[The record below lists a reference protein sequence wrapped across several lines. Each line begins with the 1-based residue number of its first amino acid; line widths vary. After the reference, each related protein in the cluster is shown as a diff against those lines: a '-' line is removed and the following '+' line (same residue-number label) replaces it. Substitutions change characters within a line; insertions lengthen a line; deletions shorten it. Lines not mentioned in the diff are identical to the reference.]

1 MTDLTV
7 RRACRTFAG
16 EHAALNGADLDLR
29 PGQVTALLGPSGS
42 GKSTLLRAIAGLEQ
56 LDSGDIRFGDTVWS
70 EPGTHL
76 PPEQRKVGLVFQDY
90 ALFPHMNALD
100 NVAFGLT
107 GSDRKARAMVQ
118 LGAAELGDK
127 ARKFP
132 HELSGGEQQRV
143 ALARALAPK
152 PQVMLLDEPFSGLDR
167 RLRSA
172 VRARTVAALKRA
184 GAAAL
189 VVTHDAEEALDVA
202 DTLALMLDGVIVQTG
217 TPEDVWFKPVSAA
230 AARLLGDANILPG
243 QVEAGRV
250 ETPFGAL
257 PCAAI
262 EPGTP
267 VDVIIRPAGLT
278 AVDGDTFEVVE
289 SRYAGAER
297 QLSLKAADGSLWYA
311 NAPAASALRA
321 GDRTG
326 LQLDAAFTHIVENRS

>member
-7 RRACRTFAG
+7 RGACRTFAG
-16 EHAALNGADLDLR
+16 EHAALKGADLDLR
-29 PGQVTALLGPSGS
+29 PGRVTALLGPSGS

-56 LDSGDIRFGDTVWS
+56 LDSGEIRFGNTAWS
-70 EPGTHL
+70 EAGTHL

-100 NVAFGLT
+100 NVAFGLA

-118 LGAAELGDK
+118 LEAAELGDK

-189 VVTHDAEEALDVA
+189 IVTHDAEEALDVA

-230 AARLLGDANILPG
+230 AARLLGDANILSG

-257 PCAAI
+257 ACQDI
-262 EPGTP
+262 TPGTL

-278 AVDGDTFEVVE
+278 VAEGDTFEVVE

-297 QLSLKAADGSLWYA
+297 QLSLKAADGTLWHA
-311 NAPAASALRA
+311 NAPAATPLRA

-326 LQLDAAFTHIVENRS
+326 LQLETAFTHIVENRS

>member
-1 MTDLTV
+1 
-7 RRACRTFAG
+7 
-16 EHAALNGADLDLR
+16 
-29 PGQVTALLGPSGS
+29 
-42 GKSTLLRAIAGLEQ
+42 LRAVAGLEQ
-56 LDSGDIRFGDTVWS
+56 LDSGDIRFGDAVWS
-70 EPGTHL
+70 APGTHV

-107 GSDRKARAMVQ
+107 GAERKAQAMEQ
-118 LGAAELGDK
+118 LEAAELGDK

-189 VVTHDAEEALDVA
+189 IVTHDAEEALDVA

-230 AARLLGDANILPG
+230 AARLLGDANILSG

-257 PCAAI
+257 ACQDI
-262 EPGTP
+262 KPGTL

-278 AVDGDTFEVVE
+278 AADGDTFEVME

-297 QLSLKAADGSLWYA
+297 QLSLKAPDGSLWHA
-311 NAPAASALRA
+311 NAPAASTLRA

-326 LQLDAAFTHIVENRS
+326 LQLETAFTHITPRG